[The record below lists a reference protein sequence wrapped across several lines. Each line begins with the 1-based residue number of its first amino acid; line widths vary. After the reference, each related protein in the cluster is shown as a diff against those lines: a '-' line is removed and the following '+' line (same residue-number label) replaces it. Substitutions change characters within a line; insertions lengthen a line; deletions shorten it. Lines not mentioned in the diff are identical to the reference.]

1 MKVHKVS
8 ESENGVLYELSE
20 PAHNYV
26 DCTHYDD
33 DEVNAA
39 NVVDV
44 RSCADIVYNYLLV
57 KESKDKVI
65 FFPADNFGKALSS
78 PVLVGDKEA
87 RMSEHLIKL
96 YGNMVVLE
104 HHLADTPSRNTD
116 FDEFNFHP
124 DHAI

>member
-8 ESENGVLYELSE
+8 QSENDVLYELSE

-44 RSCADIVYNYLLV
+44 RNCADIVYNYLLV
-57 KESKDKVI
+57 KQIKDKLV

-78 PVLVGDKEA
+78 PVLLADKDVP
-87 RMSEHLIKL
+87 MSEHFIKL
-96 YGNMVVLE
+96 YGNMVVIE
-104 HHLADTPSRNTD
+104 NQLADIPSRKTD